1 MIRIENADRMIE
13 ALEIMASDNYYP
25 IESDSNYIYLCNMID
40 SSKNINY
47 VDRQEFMEYYRNL
60 KRDISNF

>member
-1 MIRIENADRMIE
+1 MIRIEKADRMVE
-13 ALEIMASDNYYP
+13 GLEIMASDNYYP
-25 IESDSNYIYLCNMID
+25 IESDENYIELCNMID

-47 VDRQEFMEYYRNL
+47 VDREDFMEYYRNL

>member
-1 MIRIENADRMIE
+1 MIRIENADRMVE

-25 IESDSNYIYLCNMID
+25 IESDANYIALCNMID

>member
-25 IESDSNYIYLCNMID
+25 IESDENYIYLCNMID

>member
-25 IESDSNYIYLCNMID
+25 IESDDDYISLCNMID
-40 SSKNINY
+40 SSKNIKY
-47 VDRQEFMEYYRNL
+47 VDRHDFMECYRSL
-60 KRDISNF
+60 KNSIANF

>member
-25 IESDSNYIYLCNMID
+25 IESDTNYIALCNMID
-40 SSKNINY
+40 ASKNISY
-47 VDRQEFMEYYRNL
+47 VDRHDFMEYYRNL

>member
-25 IESDSNYIYLCNMID
+25 IESDDDYISLCNMID
-40 SSKNINY
+40 SSKNIKY
-47 VDRQEFMEYYRNL
+47 VDRHDFMEYYRSL
-60 KRDISNF
+60 KNSIANF

>member
-1 MIRIENADRMIE
+1 MIRIEKADRMVE
-13 ALEIMASDNYYP
+13 DLEIMASDNYYP
-25 IESDSNYIYLCNMID
+25 IESDENYIELCNMID

-47 VDRQEFMEYYRNL
+47 VDREDFMEYYRNL